1 MDKVAR
7 YKQIA
12 RRIIE
17 EVAAL
22 DPSTDSIENQLIL
35 DDEHGHYMLYL
46 AGWQKTNRFYGSL
59 IHIDVKID
67 GTVWLQ
73 HDGTD
78 LIIARWLV
86 QYGVDKA
93 DIVLGFHAPSERV
106 PLEELL
112 LT

>member
-1 MDKVAR
+1 MDKITH

-12 RRIIE
+12 RRIVQ

-22 DPSTDSIENQLIL
+22 DPSTGDVENQLIV
-35 DDEHGHYMLYL
+35 DDERGHYMLHM
-46 AGWQKTNRFYGSL
+46 AGWQKASRFYGSL
-59 IHIDVKID
+59 VHIDVKSD

-86 QYGVDKA
+86 NYGVDKA
-93 DIVLGFHAPSERV
+93 DIVLGFHAPFERV
-106 PLEELL
+106 PLDELIPS
-112 LT
+112 